1 MKRVSIAIAGIVM
14 AMAAISAQAGLVIT
28 GGVDG
33 FTGPNNDVLGNG
45 LAGKFGATLAVDSAL
60 PGRVTFDFVG
70 SEAAWNSFFGYGSD
84 QIVNHPAGTTQGV
97 VLASANPA
105 YQQRFGVDLGA
116 GYSVLNFFFQLTSGP
131 NAGATVFN
139 GSDPCP
145 PGVAGCSSNG
155 APNYWLGYDGQG
167 GVWIALDDGGKS
179 IDDDH
184 DDLVVHATYTVPE
197 PGSVAL
203 LGLGLVGLAFARR
216 RKR

>member
-1 MKRVSIAIAGIVM
+1 MKRVSIAIAGAVLV
-14 AMAAISAQAGLVIT
+14 AAAASAQAGLIIE

-33 FTGPNNDVLGNG
+33 VSGPYNDVIGNG
-45 LAGKFGATLAVDSAL
+45 LSGKFGATLAVDSAL

-84 QIVNHPAGTTQGV
+84 KIVNHPAGTTQGV

-105 YQQRFGVDLGA
+105 YQQRFGVDLGP
-116 GYSVLNFFFQLTSGP
+116 GHTMLDFFIQLTSGP
-131 NAGATVFN
+131 KAGATVSN

-145 PGVAGCSSNG
+145 PTVSGCSSNS

-167 GVWIALDDGGKS
+167 GVWIALDDGGQQV
-179 IDDDH
+179 DDNH
-184 DDLVVHATYTVPE
+184 DDLVVRATYTVPE

-203 LGLGLVGLAFARR
+203 LGLGLVGLGLARR
-216 RKR
+216 RKQ